1 MVFLSNKTIKNIL
14 SNYIPHEII
23 ICVDQDPPWISNRA
37 KDLIKKMGFF
47 KVTLI
52 EIRIPS
58 YSIKF
63 NISKIN

>member
-14 SNYIPHEII
+14 SNYISHKII
-23 ICVDQDPPWISNRA
+23 ICVDRDPPWISNRA
-37 KDLIKKMGFF
+37 KELIKKMVFF

-63 NISKIN
+63 NISKMN